1 MNKYITGSILFLS
14 DLIFLV
20 AIYLLVGWLR
30 HFVERFGLPSFVL
43 YQQQELILILGLILL
58 ILWYEKIYSYRFDF
72 WEETKL
78 LLKALSLSFMI
89 ILAFLVLSRIE
100 TLFSRTFIVMYFIL
114 LALLFPFYK
123 RFCKRILYSFVRLRK
138 KVKII
143 GNQEQYALLKKEFRQ
158 NWYLGLEYSEHDYNA
173 VFITTKNMP
182 LDELDKHLNHY
193 MQETKD
199 IYVLPYAEKI
209 NFSKA
214 NMLEYFNIRT
224 SVFHIENELLKP
236 HNLFIKDIFE
246 KVCIIIIFPFFL
258 ILHGIIAFIIKK
270 DSKGAVLFKQQRLGK
285 NNQPFECLKYR
296 TMYEDGESL
305 LRDYLTRFPDE
316 VTYYEQYHKY
326 KNDPRITK
334 IGKFLR
340 RSSLDELP
348 QIINIL
354 KGDMSLVGP
363 RPYMVEER
371 KKLGSHIDIIL
382 LVKPGITGL
391 WQVSGR
397 NSLTFKN
404 RIELDM
410 WYIQNW
416 SLWTDFVILVKTIKV
431 VLMKKGAQ

>member
-1 MNKYITGSILFLS
+1 MNKYITGSILFVS

-20 AIYLLVGWLR
+20 VIYLFVGWLR

-43 YQQQELILILGLILL
+43 HQQQELILILGLILL

-100 TLFSRTFIVMYFIL
+100 TLFSRAFIIMYFIL

-123 RFCKRILYSFVRLRK
+123 RFCKRILYSFIRLRK

-143 GNQEQYALLKKEFRQ
+143 GNQEQRTLLKKEFRQ
-158 NWYLGLEYSEHDYNA
+158 NWYLGLEYSEHNYTA

-182 LDELDKHLNHY
+182 ITELDKHLNHY
-193 MQETKD
+193 MKETKD

-224 SVFHIENELLKP
+224 SVIHIENELLKP
-236 HNLFIKDIFE
+236 HNLLIKDVFE
-246 KVCIIIIFPFFL
+246 KICIIIIFPFFL
-258 ILHGIIAFIIKK
+258 VLHGLIAFIIKK

-305 LRDYLTRFPDE
+305 LRDYLVNNPEE
-316 VTYYEQYHKY
+316 VAYYEQYHKY
-326 KNDPRITK
+326 KKDPRITN
-334 IGKFLR
+334 IGNFLR
-340 RSSLDELP
+340 RTSFDELP

-354 KGDMSLVGP
+354 QGNMSLVGP

-371 KKLGSHIDIIL
+371 EKLGSHIDIIL